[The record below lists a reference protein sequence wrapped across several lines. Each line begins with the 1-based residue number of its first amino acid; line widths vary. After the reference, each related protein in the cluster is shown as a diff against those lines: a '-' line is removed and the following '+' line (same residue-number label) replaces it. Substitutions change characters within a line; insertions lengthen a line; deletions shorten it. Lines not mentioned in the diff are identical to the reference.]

1 MIALDGP
8 AASGKS
14 TVGLGAARQ
23 LGFAYVDT
31 GLLYRALTALA
42 LDRGVEITNAE
53 ALVARASQL
62 RPALDEHGQLTLDGH
77 HPSARLQ
84 QPDVDANISV
94 VSAHPAV
101 RAALMPLQRGLIRAP
116 GVLLAGRDIG
126 TVIVPDAPLKI
137 WLSASVEERARRRAA
152 QTGEP
157 FAEVL
162 ERMRRRDR
170 LDGSRAAAP
179 MARASDAVEVQTDG
193 VPPEAVIARIVSLAR
208 QRLQP

>member
-42 LDRGVEITNAE
+42 LDRGVDITNE
-53 ALVARASQL
+53 DALVALAGRL
-62 RPALDEHGQLTLDGH
+62 RPAIDEHGRLVLDGQD
-77 HPSARLQ
+77 PGGRLQ

-101 RAALMPLQRGLIRAP
+101 RAALVPLQQGLIRAP
-116 GVLLAGRDIG
+116 GVVLAGRDIG
-126 TVIVPDAPLKI
+126 TVIVPDAPLKV
-137 WLSASVEERARRRAA
+137 WLSASIEERARRRAA

-157 FAEVL
+157 LADVL
-162 ERMRRRDR
+162 ERMRWRDR
-170 LDGSRAAAP
+170 LDGSRSAAP
-179 MARASDAVEVQTDG
+179 MARASDAVEVDTDG
-193 VPPEAVIARIVSLAR
+193 VPPEAIITRIVSLAR